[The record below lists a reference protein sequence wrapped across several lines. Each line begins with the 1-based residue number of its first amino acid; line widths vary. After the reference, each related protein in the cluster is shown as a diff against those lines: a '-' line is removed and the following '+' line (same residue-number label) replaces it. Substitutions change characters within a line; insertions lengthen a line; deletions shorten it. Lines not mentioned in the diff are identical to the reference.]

1 MKRFVISVIA
11 VLLLMSIFCVQA
23 FAYGAVTRRNVDA
36 FVDEGMTVPLG
47 TIPIYTAVTVRDND
61 GATAK
66 LLVNGKK
73 CYVDAGAL
81 TMGAFDHGYKGA
93 SKLLA
98 GSVVRQ
104 RPTDA
109 SRGLTIGYDRY
120 VLVYA
125 VRGDWVLIRRSLSG
139 SFAYTHRSNLKGFI
153 RAK

>member
-1 MKRFVISVIA
+1 
-11 VLLLMSIFCVQA
+11 MSIFCVQA
-23 FAYGAVTRRNVDA
+23 FAYGAVTRTNA
-36 FVDEGMTVPLG
+36 EAYKDEAMTVPLG
-47 TIPIYTAVTVRDND
+47 TIPVYTSVTVREND
-61 GATAK
+61 GETAK
-66 LLVNGKK
+66 LRVNGKK
-73 CYVDAGAL
+73 CYVDADTL

-93 SKLLA
+93 SKLMA

-109 SRGLTIGYDRY
+109 SRGLSIGYSRY

-139 SFAYTHRSNLKGFI
+139 SFAYTHKSNLKGFI